1 MAKAEFAAILRDA
14 RLVLRTMRALRMR
27 LSMDREDISN
37 RLAAAGYI
45 ADRDIATAL
54 WLMEFLK
61 RPLLLEGEAGVGKT
75 EVAKALAAVHG
86 AELIRLQC
94 YEGLDQNA
102 ALYEWNYQRQL
113 LAIKTREG
121 VGEDAER
128 IEEHI
133 FSERYL
139 LERPLLAAI
148 RRAAPPVLLIDEI
161 DRADEEFEAFLLE
174 LLSDFQ
180 VTIPELGTI
189 QARTIPRVVLTSNG
203 TRELSDALRRRCLYH
218 YVDFPDVEREARI
231 IVTRLPG
238 VATTLALQIANMVN
252 AIRKEDLRK
261 VPGVAETLD
270 WAATLAGLALHDLR
284 QEPEVVHETMMCLL
298 KTHEDRSRLTREVT
312 ERLLGKVA

>member
-1 MAKAEFAAILRDA
+1 MNRENIAEK
-14 RLVLRTMRALRMR
+14 
-27 LSMDREDISN
+27 
-37 RLAAAGYI
+37 LAAVGYI

-54 WLMEFLK
+54 WLMEFLG

-75 EVAKALAAVHG
+75 EVAKALAALH
-86 AELIRLQC
+86 ATELIRLQC

-113 LAIKTREG
+113 LAIKAREG
-121 VGEDAER
+121 AGEDADR

-148 RRAAPPVLLIDEI
+148 RREAPPVLLIDEV
-161 DRADEEFEAFLLE
+161 DRADEESEAFLLE

-180 VTIPELGTI
+180 VSIPELGTI
-189 QARTIPRVVLTSNG
+189 RATAIPRVVLTSNG

-218 YVDFPDVEREARI
+218 YVDFPEVDREAKI
-231 IVTRLPG
+231 ILTRLPG
-238 VATTLALQIANMVN
+238 IEAALALQVARMV
-252 AIRKEDLRK
+252 AAVRKEDLRK

-270 WAATLAGLALHDLR
+270 WAATLAGLGVHDLR
-284 QEPEVVHETMMCLL
+284 QEPEAVHETMM
-298 KTHEDRSRLTREVT
+298 RS
-312 ERLLGKVA
+312 

>member
-1 MAKAEFAAILRDA
+1 MTLA
-14 RLVLRTMRALRMR
+14 R
-27 LSMDREDISN
+27 EEISD
-37 RLAAAGYI
+37 RLAAAGYV
-45 ADRDIATAL
+45 ADRDLATAL
-54 WLMEFLK
+54 WWMVSLS
-61 RPLLLEGEAGVGKT
+61 RPLLLEGEAGVAKT
-75 EVAKALAAVHG
+75 EVGKALAAVNA

-121 VGEDAER
+121 IGEDADA

-148 RRAAPPVLLIDEI
+148 RREKPPVLLIDEV

-180 VTIPELGTI
+180 VSIPELGTI
-189 QARTIPRVVLTSNG
+189 KATSIPRVVLTSNG

-218 YVDFPDVEREARI
+218 YVAFPEVDREAKI
-231 IVTRLPG
+231 ILTRTPG
-238 VATTLALQIANMVN
+238 IDTALTLQIARMV
-252 AIRKEDLRK
+252 AAVRKEDLRK

-270 WAATLAGLALHDLR
+270 WAATLAGLGVHDLR
-284 QEPEVVHETMMCLL
+284 QESEAVYETMICLL
-298 KTHEDRSRLTREVT
+298 KTHEDRSQVSREVSD
-312 ERLLGKVA
+312 RLLGKVA

>member
-1 MAKAEFAAILRDA
+1 MNL
-14 RLVLRTMRALRMR
+14 
-27 LSMDREDISN
+27 DRQSISD
-37 RLAAAGYI
+37 RLAAVGYV

-54 WLMEFLK
+54 WLMDFLK

-75 EVAKALAAVHG
+75 EVAKALAGVHD

-113 LAIKTREG
+113 LAIKAREAA
-121 VGEDAER
+121 GEAADA
-128 IEEHI
+128 IEEHV
-133 FSERYL
+133 FSEKYL

-148 RRAAPPVLLIDEI
+148 RRDHPPVLLIDEI

-180 VTIPELGTI
+180 VSIPELGTVT
-189 QARTIPRVVLTSNG
+189 ARAIPRVVLTSNG

-218 YVDFPDVEREARI
+218 YVDFPDVDREARI
-231 IVTRLPG
+231 ILKRLPG
-238 VATTLALQIANMVN
+238 IDAALALQVARMVA

-270 WAATLAGLALHDLR
+270 WAATLAGLDIHELR
-284 QEPEVVHETMMCLL
+284 HEPERVHETMVCLL
-298 KTHEDRSRLTREVT
+298 KTHEDRARLTREVT
-312 ERLLGKVA
+312 DRLLGKVA

>member
-1 MAKAEFAAILRDA
+1 MTLAREQIAE
-14 RLVLRTMRALRMR
+14 RLGSV
-27 LSMDREDISN
+27 
-37 RLAAAGYI
+37 GYV

-54 WLMEFLK
+54 WLMDYLK

-86 AELIRLQC
+86 SELIRLQC

-113 LAIKTREG
+113 LAIKAREG
-121 VGEDAER
+121 AGESADAV
-128 IEEHI
+128 EEHV
-133 FSERYL
+133 FSEKYL

-148 RRAAPPVLLIDEI
+148 RRATPPVLLVDEI

-180 VTIPELGTI
+180 VSVPELGTI
-189 QARTIPRVVLTSNG
+189 KAVSIPRVVLTSNG
-203 TRELSDALRRRCLYH
+203 TREISDALRRRCLYH
-218 YVDFPDVEREARI
+218 YVDFPDVDREARI
-231 IVTRLPG
+231 ILARLPG
-238 VATTLALQIANMVN
+238 FDATLAAQIARMV
-252 AIRKEDLRK
+252 AAVRKEDLRK

-270 WAATLAGLALHDLR
+270 WAATLAGLDVHDLR
-284 QEPEVVHETMMCLL
+284 QEPEAVHETMICLL

-312 ERLLGKVA
+312 DRLLGKVA

>member
-1 MAKAEFAAILRDA
+1 MTLSRD
-14 RLVLRTMRALRMR
+14 
-27 LSMDREDISN
+27 EISD
-37 RLAAAGYI
+37 RLAGVGYV

-54 WLMEFLK
+54 WLMDYLK

-75 EVAKALAAVHG
+75 EVAKALAAVHA

-121 VGEDAER
+121 IGEDANA

-148 RRAAPPVLLIDEI
+148 RRLEPPVLLIDEV

-180 VTIPELGTI
+180 VSIPELGTI
-189 QARTIPRVVLTSNG
+189 KATSIPRVVLTSNG
-203 TRELSDALRRRCLYH
+203 TREISDALRRRCLYH
-218 YVDFPDVEREARI
+218 YVDFPDVDREAKI
-231 IVTRLPG
+231 ILVRTPG
-238 VATTLALQIANMVN
+238 IDTALASQVARMV
-252 AIRKEDLRK
+252 AAVRKEDLRK

-270 WAATLAGLALHDLR
+270 WAATLAGLDIHDLR
-284 QEPEVVHETMMCLL
+284 AEPEVVHDTMICLL
-298 KTHEDRSRLTREVT
+298 KTHEDRARLSREVSD
-312 ERLLGKVA
+312 RILGKVA

>member
-1 MAKAEFAAILRDA
+1 MGLTRENIAE
-14 RLVLRTMRALRMR
+14 
-27 LSMDREDISN
+27 
-37 RLAAAGYI
+37 RLAGVGYI
-45 ADRDIATAL
+45 ADRDLATAV

-75 EVAKALAAVHG
+75 EVAKALAALYG
-86 AELIRLQC
+86 TELVRLQC

-113 LAIKTREG
+113 LAIKAHEG
-121 VGEDAER
+121 AGEDADR

-133 FSERYL
+133 FSEKYL

-148 RRAAPPVLLIDEI
+148 RREIPPVLLIDEI
-161 DRADEEFEAFLLE
+161 DRADDEFEAFLLE

-180 VTIPELGTI
+180 VTIPEFGTI
-189 QARTIPRVVLTSNG
+189 VAKTIPHVVLTSNG

-218 YVDFPDVEREARI
+218 YVDFPEVDREARI
-231 IVTRLPG
+231 ILTRLPG
-238 VATTLALQIANMVN
+238 IDTALALQIARMVG

-270 WAATLAGLALHDLR
+270 WAATLAGLAIHDLR
-284 QEPEVVHETMMCLL
+284 QAPEAVYDTLICVL
-298 KTHEDRSRLTREVT
+298 KTREDRAQLTRDTT

>member
-1 MAKAEFAAILRDA
+1 MTL
-14 RLVLRTMRALRMR
+14 
-27 LSMDREDISN
+27 DRENISDK
-37 RLAAAGYI
+37 LAAVGYI

-75 EVAKALAAVHG
+75 EVAKALSAVHG

-121 VGEDAER
+121 IGENADD

-133 FSERYL
+133 FSEKYL

-148 RRAAPPVLLIDEI
+148 RRQTPPVLLIDEV

-180 VTIPELGTI
+180 VSIPELGTI
-189 QARTIPRVVLTSNG
+189 KAIAIPRVVLTSNG

-218 YVDFPDVEREARI
+218 YIDYPDVDREARI
-231 IVTRLPG
+231 IMAR
-238 VATTLALQIANMVN
+238 VAGAGASLSLQIARLVES
-252 AIRKEDLRK
+252 IRKEELRK

-270 WAATLAGLALHDLR
+270 WAAALVGLDVRDLHDS
-284 QEPEVVHETMMCLL
+284 PETVHETLMCLL
-298 KTHEDRSRLTREVT
+298 KTHEDKSRGTREGT

>member
-1 MAKAEFAAILRDA
+1 MKLSRD
-14 RLVLRTMRALRMR
+14 
-27 LSMDREDISN
+27 DISD
-37 RLAAAGYI
+37 RLAAVGYI
-45 ADRDIATAL
+45 ADRDIAIVL
-54 WLMEFLK
+54 WLMEYLK

-86 AELIRLQC
+86 TELIRLQC

-113 LAIKTREG
+113 LAIKAREAA
-121 VGEDAER
+121 GESADT

-148 RRAAPPVLLIDEI
+148 RRTTPPVLLVDEV

-180 VTIPELGTI
+180 VSIPELGTI
-189 QARTIPRVVLTSNG
+189 KASSIPRVVLTSNG

-218 YVDFPDVEREARI
+218 YVDFPDVDREAKI
-231 IVTRLPG
+231 ILTRMPG
-238 VATTLALQIANMVN
+238 IDTALALQIAGMV
-252 AIRKEDLRK
+252 AAVRKEDLRK
-261 VPGVAETLD
+261 APGVAETLD
-270 WAATLAGLALHDLR
+270 WAAALVGLEIHDLR
-284 QEPEVVHETMMCLL
+284 QEPEAVYETIICLL
-298 KTHEDRSRLTREVT
+298 KTHEDRARFTREIN
-312 ERLLGKVA
+312 ERLVGKVA

>member
-1 MAKAEFAAILRDA
+1 MLQVTT
-14 RLVLRTMRALRMR
+14 L
-27 LSMDREDISN
+27 DRETISD

-45 ADRDIATAL
+45 ADREIATAL
-54 WLMEFLK
+54 WLMDLLK

-121 VGEDAER
+121 VGENADS

-148 RRAAPPVLLIDEI
+148 RREKPPVLLIDEV

-180 VTIPELGTI
+180 VSIPEFGTI
-189 QARTIPRVVLTSNG
+189 KATAIPRVVLTSNG

-218 YVDFPDVEREARI
+218 YVDFPSVDREAKIILTRI
-231 IVTRLPG
+231 PNIDTG
-238 VATTLALQIANMVN
+238 LALQIARMVESV
-252 AIRKEDLRK
+252 RKEDLRK

-270 WAATLAGLALHDLR
+270 WAATLAGLGVHDLR
-284 QEPEVVHETMMCLL
+284 QEPEALHDTMMCLL
-298 KTHEDRSRLTREVT
+298 KTREDRSRITPEVT
-312 ERLLGKVA
+312 QRLLGKVA

>member
-1 MAKAEFAAILRDA
+1 MLNRDQISE
-14 RLVLRTMRALRMR
+14 RLET
-27 LSMDREDISN
+27 
-37 RLAAAGYI
+37 AGYV
-45 ADRDIATAL
+45 ADRDLATAL
-54 WLMEFLK
+54 AVMEFLR
-61 RPLLLEGEAGVGKT
+61 RPLLLEGQAGVGKT
-75 EVAKALAAVHG
+75 EVAKAMATLHG

-113 LAIKTREG
+113 LAIKAREG
-121 VGEDAER
+121 AGEDADR

-133 FSERYL
+133 FSEKYL

-148 RRAAPPVLLIDEI
+148 RREKPPVLLIDEV

-180 VTIPELGTI
+180 VSIPELGTI
-189 QARTIPRVVLTSNG
+189 AARAVPRVVLTSNG

-218 YVDFPDVEREARI
+218 YVDFPEIDREARI
-231 IVTRLPG
+231 ILVRQPG
-238 VATTLALQIANMVN
+238 IDTAFALQVARMVA

-270 WAATLAGLALHDLR
+270 WAATLAGLEVHDLR
-284 QEPEVVHETMMCLL
+284 QEPELVHETMICLL

-312 ERLLGKVA
+312 GRLLGKVA

>member
-1 MAKAEFAAILRDA
+1 MSIAGRSRIAE
-14 RLVLRTMRALRMR
+14 
-27 LSMDREDISN
+27 
-37 RLAAAGYI
+37 RLAEAGYI
-45 ADRDIATAL
+45 ADPSLATAL
-54 WLMEFLK
+54 ALMDLLK

-121 VGEDAER
+121 IGENADA

-148 RRAAPPVLLIDEI
+148 RRAAPPVLLIDEV

-180 VTIPELGTI
+180 VSIPELGTVK
-189 QARTIPRVVLTSNG
+189 ATAIPRVVLTSNG

-218 YVDFPDVEREARI
+218 YVDFPEVDREAKI
-231 IVTRLPG
+231 ILTRTPG
-238 VATTLALQIANMVN
+238 IDTALALQIARMV
-252 AIRKEDLRK
+252 AAVRKEDLRK

-270 WAATLAGLALHDLR
+270 WATTLAGLEVHDLR
-284 QEPEVVHETMMCLL
+284 HEPEAVYETMICLL
-298 KTHEDRSRLTREVT
+298 KTHEDRARLTREVS

>member
-1 MAKAEFAAILRDA
+1 MMLPREAIAD
-14 RLVLRTMRALRMR
+14 
-27 LSMDREDISN
+27 
-37 RLAAAGYI
+37 RLAAVGYI

-75 EVAKALAAVHG
+75 EVAKALAAVHS

-94 YEGLDQNA
+94 YEGLDQQA

-121 VGEDAER
+121 IGENADA

-148 RRAAPPVLLIDEI
+148 RREKPPVLLIDEV

-180 VTIPELGTI
+180 VSIPELGTI
-189 QARTIPRVVLTSNG
+189 RALSIPRVLLTSNG

-231 IVTRLPG
+231 ILARLPG
-238 VATTLALQIANMVN
+238 IDSALAAQVAAMV
-252 AIRKEDLRK
+252 AAVRKEDLRK

-270 WAATLAGLALHDLR
+270 WAATLAGLAVHDLR
-284 QEPEVVHETMMCLL
+284 QEPEAVHETMMCLL
-298 KTHEDRSRLTREVT
+298 KTHEDRSRITREVT

>member
-1 MAKAEFAAILRDA
+1 MMLPREAIAD
-14 RLVLRTMRALRMR
+14 
-27 LSMDREDISN
+27 
-37 RLAAAGYI
+37 RLAAVGYI

-94 YEGLDQNA
+94 YEGLDQQA

-121 VGEDAER
+121 IGENADA

-148 RRAAPPVLLIDEI
+148 RREKPPVLLIDEV

-174 LLSDFQ
+174 LVSDFQ
-180 VTIPELGTI
+180 VSIPELGTI
-189 QARTIPRVVLTSNG
+189 RALSIPRVLLTSNG

-231 IVTRLPG
+231 ILARLPG
-238 VATTLALQIANMVN
+238 IDSALAAQVAAMV
-252 AIRKEDLRK
+252 AAVRKEDLRK

-270 WAATLAGLALHDLR
+270 WAATLAGLAVHDLR
-284 QEPEVVHETMMCLL
+284 QEPEAVHETMMCLL
-298 KTHEDRSRLTREVT
+298 KTHEDRSRITREVT

>member
-1 MAKAEFAAILRDA
+1 MTDRASRPEGTRSIEAIQEDFRGRD
-14 RLVLRTMRALRMR
+14 
-27 LSMDREDISN
+27 
-37 RLAAAGYI
+37 YI
-45 ADRDIATAL
+45 ADRSLSTAV
-54 WLMEFLK
+54 FLALELG

-75 EVAKALAAVHG
+75 EVAKALALVHET
-86 AELIRLQC
+86 ELIRLQC

-113 LAIKTREG
+113 LAIKAHEG
-121 VGEDAER
+121 AGSSADA

-133 FSERYL
+133 FSEKYL

-148 RRAAPPVLLIDEI
+148 RRDTPPVLLVDEV

-180 VTIPELGTI
+180 VSIPELGTVT
-189 QARTIPRVVLTSNG
+189 ARTIPRVVLTSNG

-231 IVTRLPG
+231 ITTRLPQIDAALAG
-238 VATTLALQIANMVN
+238 QVARLVAAV
-252 AIRKEDLRK
+252 RKEDLRK

-270 WAATLAGLALHDLR
+270 WAATLAGLEVHDLR
-284 QEPEVVHETMMCLL
+284 QEPEAVHETMICLL
-298 KTHEDRSRLTREVT
+298 KTHEDRARLTREVT

>member
-1 MAKAEFAAILRDA
+1 MSLTRDQISEKLAE
-14 RLVLRTMRALRMR
+14 
-27 LSMDREDISN
+27 
-37 RLAAAGYI
+37 AGYI
-45 ADRDIATAL
+45 ADRDLAMAL
-54 WLMEFLK
+54 WLMDFLK

-75 EVAKALAAVHG
+75 EVAKALAKVHG

-113 LAIKTREG
+113 LAIKARE
-121 VGEDAER
+121 GEDADV

-148 RRAAPPVLLIDEI
+148 RRLDPPVLLIDEV

-174 LLSDFQ
+174 VLSDFQ
-180 VTIPELGTI
+180 VSIPELGTI
-189 QARTIPRVVLTSNG
+189 TATAIPRVVLTSNG

-218 YVDFPDVEREARI
+218 YVDFPEVDREARI
-231 IVTRLPG
+231 ILTRLPG
-238 VATTLALQIANMVN
+238 IDATLALQVARMIA

-270 WAATLAGLALHDLR
+270 WAATLAGLGLHDLR
-284 QEPEVVHETMMCLL
+284 AEPEAVYDTLICVL
-298 KTHEDRSRLTREVT
+298 KTHEDRANIGREVT
-312 ERLLGKVA
+312 DRLLGKVA